1 VPPFDRRAGRELALL
16 LACVLGVLALFLGK
30 AYTIDDPLFLWL
42 ARQIQLNPLDFF
54 GFEVNW
60 YGTSMPMVEV
70 TKNSPLGGYYI
81 AGAAALV
88 GFGERA
94 LHAAFLLPAAAA
106 AVATYALARRLCGRP
121 LEASLI
127 GLFTPVFLVS
137 STNVMCDTLMLAFW
151 CGAVACWI
159 AGFDRRRSS
168 FHAAAAALAALAV
181 LTKYFGAALVPLL
194 LAYGAIRERR
204 LGAWTA
210 WLLVPLAA
218 MGAFEMATRSLYGV
232 GLLSDAALY
241 ATSFEEV
248 APQGYSAQLLEGLA
262 FAGGCLLP
270 ALFFAPLLWPRRV
283 AAGGAFAIAAAV
295 VLTNGHARPL
305 VGETFAHYQW
315 PEWALVAQIAALSV
329 GGVSVLA
336 LAVADVWRRRDP
348 ESWLVALW
356 VVGTLGFA
364 VALNWVN
371 NGRSNLPVAPILG
384 IAIARRLELRASAG
398 QRASPPLRWLAAVPA
413 FALALA
419 VTWADFRW
427 SNDVRETAVAIFDR
441 YGRGD
446 DRVYFYGHWGFQ
458 WYMQELGATPVDT
471 RGATASAGDYVVRP
485 DDNVFVGRPDPAT
498 AKRVQVIARPSPRF
512 LRTVGRLTGAGFYA
526 SNMGSLPFVFGRVL
540 PDHYEVWR
548 ILPDSGSDR

>member
-1 VPPFDRRAGRELALL
+1 VLLFDRRAVCEIALL
-16 LACVLGVLALFLGK
+16 LACVLGVLALFLDK

-42 ARQIQLNPLDFF
+42 ARQIQTNPLDFF
-54 GFEVNW
+54 AFEVNW
-60 YGTSMPMVEV
+60 YGTAVPMVEV
-70 TKNSPLGGYYI
+70 TKNPPLGGYYI
-81 AGAAALV
+81 AVAAALV

-106 AVATYALARRLCGRP
+106 SVATYALARRLCGRP
-121 LEASLI
+121 LEASLV
-127 GLFTPVFLVS
+127 GLLTPVFLVS

-159 AGFDRRRSS
+159 AGFDRRRAG
-168 FHAAAAALAALAV
+168 FHAAAAALVALAV

-194 LAYGAIRERR
+194 LVYGAIRERR
-204 LGAWTA
+204 LGAWAA

-218 MGAFEMATRSLYGV
+218 MGAFEIATRSLYGV
-232 GLLSDAALY
+232 GLLSDAAHY

-270 ALFFAPLLWPRRV
+270 ALFFAPLLWTRWGT
-283 AAGGAFAIAAAV
+283 GGGLFVIAAAV
-295 VLTNGHARPL
+295 LLTDGHTRPL
-305 VGETFAHYQW
+305 VGESFAHYQW
-315 PEWALVAQIAALSV
+315 PEWALVAQIAALAV

-336 LAVADVWRRRDP
+336 LAVSDVWRRRDP

-384 IAIARRLELRASAG
+384 IAIARRLEFRVEAG
-398 QRASPPLRWLAAVPA
+398 QRASPARRWMVAAPGV
-413 FALALA
+413 ALALA

-427 SNDVRETAVAIFDR
+427 SNDVRETAVHIVDR
-441 YGRGD
+441 YGQGD
-446 DRVYFYGHWGFQ
+446 DRVHFYGHWGFQ
-458 WYMQELGATPVDT
+458 WYMQELGATPINT
-471 RGATASAGDYVVRP
+471 RGATAAAGDNIVRP
-485 DDNVFVGRPDPAT
+485 DDNVFVGRPDPETAT
-498 AKRVQVIARPSPRF
+498 RVQVIARPSPRF
-512 LRTVGRLTGAGFYA
+512 VRTVGRLTGAAFYA

-548 ILPDSGSDR
+548 IIPDSRRR